1 MDRRLSERSPR
12 ALEAPALPPAQVP
25 GALPFARGIAWV
37 TIPGFSL
44 THTKAISQA
53 SGPQPLW
60 VFCASL
66 SVPIFQMKRLRL
78 GDRKPPEGG
87 GPRVGW
93 EAPGVGLVLGPR
105 GDHVLSPFQH
115 QQQVLGA
122 IERAKQVTAPE
133 LNSIIRVGLG
143 SGACGGR
150 GGGRGGGRAASG
162 PGAANTPLP
171 LACSSSSKPTS
182 CPSCRPWPCP

>member
-1 MDRRLSERSPR
+1 MGGAAGRWEIGPEPGCVLQACRNSPGLPRLGEDRPVDRRLSERSPR

-105 GDHVLSPFQH
+105 GDHVLSPFSTSSRSWGP
-115 QQQVLGA
+115 L
-122 IERAKQVTAPE
+122 R
-133 LNSIIRVGLG
+133 GL
-143 SGACGGR
+143 SR
-150 GGGRGGGRAASG
+150 SR
-162 PGAANTPLP
+162 P
-171 LACSSSSKPTS
+171 
-182 CPSCRPWPCP
+182 PS